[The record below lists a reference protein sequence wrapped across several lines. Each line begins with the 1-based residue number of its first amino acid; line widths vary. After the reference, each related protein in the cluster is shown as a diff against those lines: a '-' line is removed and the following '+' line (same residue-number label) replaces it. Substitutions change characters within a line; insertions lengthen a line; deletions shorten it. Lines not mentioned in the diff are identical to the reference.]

1 MSTSPASRELKVL
14 LVEDSEDDALLILR
28 SLGRGGYKVDSDR
41 VQTEPALRNR
51 LLNGKWNLVI
61 SDFHMPEFSGPQ
73 ALSVARELAPDLP
86 FIAVSGHLSE
96 ERIVD
101 AMRHGVHDYL
111 LKSNLTRLVPAVER
125 ALVEHENIRARRLLE
140 DQLLLLR
147 AAAESVGDG
156 MLITSVDSPSPA
168 GPVTAYVN
176 RTMEIISGYSREE
189 LVGRSATFP
198 FGPDP
203 ERQMH
208 IRAGLAAKSAFE
220 GNGTLYRKDG
230 SAFEAEWRI
239 CPVADAPS
247 YAVLVIRDVTDLRR
261 QEKLQTELQRQ
272 LSVAQ
277 KMDAIGRLTS
287 GIAHD
292 FNNLLVVINGHA
304 QLLNSELRNRD
315 PSAAADILN
324 ILRAGERAAELT
336 RRLLTFSRNQ
346 ASVPRVLNLNASIV
360 EMEKLL
366 RRLIREDVVIQKK
379 LAPDLQTMR
388 GDPSQFDQ
396 VLLNLAVNASDAMTS
411 GGVLTVETRNEG
423 DRVVLEVSDTGHG
436 MSPEVQSR
444 IFEPFFTTKAPGKGT
459 GLGLPTVYGIVHA
472 WGGEIGVKSQEG
484 SGTSFMI
491 RFPAHLQAVSEEAAV
506 LPAARG
512 GKETILVVEDQTE
525 VRKLTA
531 RVLRGYGYTVIE
543 ASDGLEAFG
552 IIEKGGCSAVDLLV
566 ADVVMPQMSG
576 FQLAARLRDT
586 CPRLRV
592 LFVSGHVAEVTAG
605 LGVDLS
611 AVNFLRKPYDLDEL
625 ARQVRSVLDLPGTGN
640 SH

>member
-1 MSTSPASRELKVL
+1 MSTPPATRELRVL
-14 LVEDSEDDALLILR
+14 LVEDSEDDALLIQRALI
-28 SLGRGGYKVDSDR
+28 RGGYKIVSDR
-41 VQTEPALRNR
+41 VQTERDLRDR
-51 LLNGKWNLVI
+51 LLNGKWNLAI
-61 SDFHMPEFSGPQ
+61 SDFHMPEFSGPR
-73 ALSVARELAPDLP
+73 ALSVVRELAPDLP
-86 FIAVSGHLSE
+86 FVAVSGHLSE
-96 ERIVD
+96 ERIVE
-101 AMRHGVHDYL
+101 AMRDGVHDYL

-156 MLITSVDSPSPA
+156 MLITSVDAASPA
-168 GPVTAYVN
+168 GPVIAYVN
-176 RTMEIISGYSREE
+176 RTMEILTGYSREE
-189 LVGRSATFP
+189 FIGRSATFP

-203 ERQMH
+203 DRQLP
-208 IRAGLAAKSAFE
+208 IRNALVAKAAFE
-220 GNGTLYRKDG
+220 GNSTLHRKDG
-230 SAFEAEWRI
+230 SAFEAEWRG
-239 CPVADAPS
+239 CPVAGAAS
-247 YAVLVIRDVTDLRR
+247 HAVLVIRDVTDIRR

-304 QLLNSELRNRD
+304 QLLNSELRDRD
-315 PSAAADILN
+315 PSAATDVLN

-346 ASVPRVLNLNASIV
+346 AEVPRVLSLNSSIA

-379 LAPDLQTMR
+379 LAPDLQTVR
-388 GDPSQFDQ
+388 GDPSQMDQ
-396 VLLNLAVNASDAMTS
+396 ILLNLAVNASDAMTS
-411 GGVLTVETRNEG
+411 GGVLTIETRNEAG
-423 DRVVLEVSDTGHG
+423 RIVLEVSDTGHG
-436 MSPEVQSR
+436 MSSEVQSR
-444 IFEPFFTTKAPGKGT
+444 IFEPFFTTKEPGKGT
-459 GLGLPTVYGIVHA
+459 GLGLPTVYGIVHG
-472 WGGEIGVKSQEG
+472 WGGEIEVNSREG
-484 SGTSFMI
+484 SGTTFTI
-491 RFPAHLQAVSEEAAV
+491 RLPAHQKAAPEETAT
-506 LPAARG
+506 LPVIRG
-512 GKETILVVEDQTE
+512 GKETILVVEDQAE

-543 ASDGLEAFG
+543 AGDGLEAFG
-552 IIEKGGCSAVDLLV
+552 IIEKGGCSVVDLLV
-566 ADVVMPQMSG
+566 TDVVMPQMSG
-576 FQLAARLRDT
+576 FQLAARLRDF

-625 ARQVRSVLDLPGTGN
+625 ARQVRSVLDLPGGG
-640 SH
+640 SQR